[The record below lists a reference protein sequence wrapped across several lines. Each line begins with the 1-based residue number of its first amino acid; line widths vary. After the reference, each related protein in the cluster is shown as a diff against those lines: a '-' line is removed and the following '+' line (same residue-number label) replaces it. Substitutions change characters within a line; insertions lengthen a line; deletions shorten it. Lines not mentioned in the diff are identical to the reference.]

1 MIYDL
6 LRVRAECA
14 PEAVVI
20 RAPGRC
26 DLTYGG
32 LLGQVDRVVEFLNA
46 RGIHRSDRIAIV
58 LPNGP
63 EMAAAFFG
71 VIASSVCAPLNP
83 AYSRSEFEFYFSDL
97 NPRALIVQS
106 GTNSAVIEVAEK
118 RRIPIIEL
126 LPKPEAAAG
135 IFALRGNEQP
145 LTANFGFPQT
155 DDIALVLHTSGTT
168 SRPKMVPLTHAN
180 LLASARNVAA
190 TLRLTAADRCL
201 NVMPLFHIHG
211 LVGAL
216 LSSVIA
222 GASAICP
229 SGFDIEQFLSWLDAF
244 QPTWYT
250 AVPTIHHAVVS
261 RAQAD
266 PAALRNHSLRFI
278 RSSSSPLPARIMRG
292 LEELFNV
299 PVLEAY
305 GMTEAAHQMTS
316 NPLPPAQRKV
326 GSVGLAAGPEISIMD
341 EARNLLSLGEIG
353 EIVIRGA
360 NVTSGYINSSES
372 NNPCF
377 ARGWFRTG
385 DLGYLDND
393 GYLFITGRLKEI
405 INRGGE
411 KISPREIEDVILQHP
426 AVAEAITFAMPHET
440 LGEDIAAAVV
450 LLENAAVTEGELQRF
465 VAAQLAEFKIPRL
478 ILFVD
483 EIPKS
488 STGKPERVGLAE
500 KLAPL
505 LQRIHE
511 FLAPQTQAQK
521 TLAAIW
527 STVLGV
533 EHIGIR
539 DNFFNL
545 SGDSIRATQVISRI
559 RELMQIELPISSFFE
574 TPTVADLADRIEKT
588 RRHELL
594 RVRPIVPATRNEKL
608 PLSFAQQRLWLLNQL
623 EPANPVYNRPLA
635 FRLAGKLQPEVIER
649 CLNEIVRRHEVLR
662 TNFQDNGDEAV
673 QVISPSLTVDLPL
686 IDLSHLPDSEREA
699 EALRQ
704 ASRESQQ
711 TFDLTRGA
719 LLRTRLYRL
728 GEQDHLLLFV
738 THHIVFD
745 GWSDSLLLGEIA
757 ALYPAIISGSPTPLT
772 DLPIQY
778 IDYAN
783 WQRQQNDKATL
794 DADLSYWKRQ
804 LNNSPPLL
812 NLPTD
817 RPRPAVRSCRG
828 ARKVFTLPAVLS
840 KSLKELSSREQVTLF
855 MTLAAA
861 FNSLLYRYT
870 GQEDILVGVPTAGR
884 NRVETEPLLGVFINT
899 IVVRTDLS
907 GAPSFRDLL
916 RRVRGVALSAYT
928 HQDLPFEKLIDV
940 LQPDRD
946 LSRNPLF
953 DVMFQLRNTPHQDL
967 TLEGLK
973 VDYVDLD
980 IGVAKFDLTL
990 EVIDESESLVC
1001 RFEYGTDLF
1010 DAATIDSHGRAFSRL
1025 C

>member
-14 PEAVVI
+14 PEAVAI

-63 EMAAAFFG
+63 EMAVAFFG

-106 GTNSAVIEVAEK
+106 GTNSAAIEVAEK

-145 LTANFGFPQT
+145 LTSNFGFPQA
-155 DDIALVLHTSGTT
+155 DDIALILHTSGTT

-180 LLASARNVAA
+180 LLASARNIAA
-190 TLRLTAADRCL
+190 TLRLTEADRCL

-222 GASAICP
+222 GASVNLSI
-229 SGFDIEQFLSWLDAF
+229 GFRHRAVSLLAETLFSRHGTRRFRRFITLS
-244 QPTWYT
+244 
-250 AVPTIHHAVVS
+250 S
-261 RAQAD
+261 RARKRTQ
-266 PAALRNHSLRFI
+266 RRSEIIRSRFI
-278 RSSSSPLPARIMRG
+278 RSSSSALPARVMQG

-299 PVLEAY
+299 PVIEAY

-316 NPLPPAQRKV
+316 NPLPPGQRKV
-326 GSVGLAAGPEISIMD
+326 GSVGLAAGPEVSIMD
-341 EARNLLSLGEIG
+341 EAGNLLSPGEIG

-360 NVTSGYINSSES
+360 NVTSGYLNSSES
-372 NNPCF
+372 NNPSF

-385 DLGYLDND
+385 DQGYLDND

-500 KLAPL
+500 KFASLL
-505 LQRIHE
+505 SLQRIHE
-511 FLAPQTQAQK
+511 FLAPQTQAEK

-545 SGDSIRATQVISRI
+545 GGDSIRATQVISRI
-559 RELMQIELPISSFFE
+559 RELMQIELSISSFFE
-574 TPTVADLADRIEKT
+574 TPTVAGLADRIEKT
-588 RRHELL
+588 RR
-594 RVRPIVPATRNEKL
+594 TR
-608 PLSFAQQRLWLLNQL
+608 
-623 EPANPVYNRPLA
+623 
-635 FRLAGKLQPEVIER
+635 
-649 CLNEIVRRHEVLR
+649 
-662 TNFQDNGDEAV
+662 
-673 QVISPSLTVDLPL
+673 
-686 IDLSHLPDSEREA
+686 
-699 EALRQ
+699 
-704 ASRESQQ
+704 
-711 TFDLTRGA
+711 
-719 LLRTRLYRL
+719 
-728 GEQDHLLLFV
+728 
-738 THHIVFD
+738 
-745 GWSDSLLLGEIA
+745 A
-757 ALYPAIISGSPTPLT
+757 AASPTH
-772 DLPIQY
+772 
-778 IDYAN
+778 
-783 WQRQQNDKATL
+783 R
-794 DADLSYWKRQ
+794 
-804 LNNSPPLL
+804 
-812 NLPTD
+812 
-817 RPRPAVRSCRG
+817 
-828 ARKVFTLPAVLS
+828 
-840 KSLKELSSREQVTLF
+840 
-855 MTLAAA
+855 
-861 FNSLLYRYT
+861 
-870 GQEDILVGVPTAGR
+870 AGY
-884 NRVETEPLLGVFINT
+884 EE
-899 IVVRTDLS
+899 
-907 GAPSFRDLL
+907 
-916 RRVRGVALSAYT
+916 
-928 HQDLPFEKLIDV
+928 
-940 LQPDRD
+940 
-946 LSRNPLF
+946 
-953 DVMFQLRNTPHQDL
+953 
-967 TLEGLK
+967 
-973 VDYVDLD
+973 
-980 IGVAKFDLTL
+980 
-990 EVIDESESLVC
+990 
-1001 RFEYGTDLF
+1001 
-1010 DAATIDSHGRAFSRL
+1010 
-1025 C
+1025 

>member
-83 AYSRSEFEFYFSDL
+83 AYGRSEFEFYFSDL

-118 RRIPIIEL
+118 RRVPIIEL

-145 LTANFGFPQT
+145 LTTNFGLPQT

-216 LSSVIA
+216 LSSVVA
-222 GASAICP
+222 GASVICP

-250 AVPTIHHAVVS
+250 AVPTIHHAVVA

-278 RSSSSPLPARIMRG
+278 RSSSSALPARIMRG

-316 NPLPPAQRKV
+316 NPLPPGQRKV
-326 GSVGLAAGPEISIMD
+326 GSVGLAAGPEVSIMD
-341 EARNLLSLGEIG
+341 EAGNLLSLGEIG

-360 NVTSGYINSSES
+360 NVTSGYINSPES
-372 NNPCF
+372 NNACF

-385 DLGYLDND
+385 DQGYLDND

-411 KISPREIEDVILQHP
+411 KISPREVEDVILQHP

-440 LGEDIAAAVV
+440 LGEDVAAAVV
-450 LLENAAVTEGELQRF
+450 LLEKAAVTRGTC
-465 VAAQLAEFKIPRL
+465 
-478 ILFVD
+478 
-483 EIPKS
+483 S
-488 STGKPERVGLAE
+488 
-500 KLAPL
+500 
-505 LQRIHE
+505 
-511 FLAPQTQAQK
+511 
-521 TLAAIW
+521 
-527 STVLGV
+527 
-533 EHIGIR
+533 
-539 DNFFNL
+539 
-545 SGDSIRATQVISRI
+545 
-559 RELMQIELPISSFFE
+559 
-574 TPTVADLADRIEKT
+574 DL
-588 RRHELL
+588 
-594 RVRPIVPATRNEKL
+594 L
-608 PLSFAQQRLWLLNQL
+608 PLSWRNSRSRGVSYLSMRFPRAL
-623 EPANPVYNRPLA
+623 PV
-635 FRLAGKLQPEVIER
+635 
-649 CLNEIVRRHEVLR
+649 
-662 TNFQDNGDEAV
+662 
-673 QVISPSLTVDLPL
+673 SPSELASLKNLSSFRRTGFTSSSLPRL
-686 IDLSHLPDSEREA
+686 KQKKLWRPSGRSFGSRAHWHPGQFFQSGRRLDPGNASDLSN
-699 EALRQ
+699 
-704 ASRESQQ
+704 
-711 TFDLTRGA
+711 TR
-719 LLRTRLYRL
+719 
-728 GEQDHLLLFV
+728 V
-738 THHIVFD
+738 
-745 GWSDSLLLGEIA
+745 
-757 ALYPAIISGSPTPLT
+757 
-772 DLPIQY
+772 
-778 IDYAN
+778 
-783 WQRQQNDKATL
+783 
-794 DADLSYWKRQ
+794 DAD
-804 LNNSPPLL
+804 
-812 NLPTD
+812 
-817 RPRPAVRSCRG
+817 
-828 ARKVFTLPAVLS
+828 
-840 KSLKELSSREQVTLF
+840 
-855 MTLAAA
+855 
-861 FNSLLYRYT
+861 
-870 GQEDILVGVPTAGR
+870 
-884 NRVETEPLLGVFINT
+884 RVV
-899 IVVRTDLS
+899 D
-907 GAPSFRDLL
+907 
-916 RRVRGVALSAYT
+916 
-928 HQDLPFEKLIDV
+928 FE
-940 LQPDRD
+940 
-946 LSRNPLF
+946 F
-953 DVMFQLRNTPHQDL
+953 F
-967 TLEGLK
+967 
-973 VDYVDLD
+973 
-980 IGVAKFDLTL
+980 
-990 EVIDESESLVC
+990 
-1001 RFEYGTDLF
+1001 
-1010 DAATIDSHGRAFSRL
+1010 
-1025 C
+1025 